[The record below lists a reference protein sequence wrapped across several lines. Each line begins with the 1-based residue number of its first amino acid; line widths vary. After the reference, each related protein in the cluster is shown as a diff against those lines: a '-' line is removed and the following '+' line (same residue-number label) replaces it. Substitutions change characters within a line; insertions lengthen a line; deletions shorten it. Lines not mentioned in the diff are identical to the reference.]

1 MIKLENVSKY
11 YNTNNNV
18 AIGIRKINLSLSLGE
33 FVVITGASGSG
44 KTTL

>member
-18 AIGIRKINLSLSLGE
+18 RMAFEKGNLSLSLGE
-33 FVVITGASGSG
+33 FIVITGASGSG